1 MTPHTRASRAG
12 ALVTCLAACLVAGIT
27 AAPCFAQPAAGRPA
41 GAAAPV
47 PAATMP
53 AASTDSGRQEFDC
66 LIEPNQVVELRSPVV
81 GLLQQVHARRGEVVR
96 AGQLLVTIES
106 SVERS
111 AEAAASYKA
120 QTQGA
125 LQLARSKLAAAR
137 EKARR
142 MDALLAEEFVAA
154 QARDDAVAEARLAE
168 AELKAAEE
176 SSQMAGLEHR
186 QAVDQLGRRQ
196 LRSPFN
202 GVVMDQ
208 YLYPGALVDGGEGRK
223 PILKLAQTHPLAVQ
237 AILPFRLFPQVRTGQ
252 RVVVVPE
259 SPFSREI
266 VATIRTVDRVIDSAA
281 GTFGVVALL
290 DNARQD
296 LPAGIRCRLRLGQ

>member
-1 MTPHTRASRAG
+1 MTHRSRRSSTAHHRPSG
-12 ALVTCLAACLVAGIT
+12 LARLLAAVLLASGASQV
-27 AAPCFAQPAAGRPA
+27 PAQPAGP
-41 GAAAPV
+41 GA
-47 PAATMP
+47 
-53 AASTDSGRQEFDC
+53 GRQEFDC

-81 GLLQQVHARRGEVVR
+81 GLLQQVHARRGELVR

-106 SVERS
+106 SVEQS
-111 AEAAASYKA
+111 AAAATGFKA
-120 QTQGA
+120 QAQGG
-125 LQLARSKLAAAR
+125 LQLARSKLAATR
-137 EKARR
+137 DKATR
-142 MDALLAEEFVAA
+142 MDALYAEEFVAA
-154 QARDDAVAEARLAE
+154 QARDDAVAEFKQAE

-186 QAVDQLGRRQ
+186 QTLDQLGRRQ

-208 YLYPGALVDGGEGRK
+208 YLHPGALVDGGDNKK

-237 AILPFRLFPQVRTGQ
+237 TILPFRLFPQVRVGQ

-259 SPFSREI
+259 APFSREI

-281 GTFGVVALL
+281 GTFGAVALL
-290 DNARQD
+290 DNANQA
-296 LPAGIRCRLRLGQ
+296 LPAGIRCRLRLP

>member
-1 MTPHTRASRAG
+1 MNHRSRGCRAACRRPAILAAALLAAG
-12 ALVTCLAACLVAGIT
+12 ATLAQ
-27 AAPCFAQPAAGRPA
+27 QPATAPS
-41 GAAAPV
+41 PV
-47 PAATMP
+47 PP
-53 AASTDSGRQEFDC
+53 AAGRQEFDC

-81 GLLQQVHARRGEVVR
+81 GLLQQVHARRGELVR
-96 AGQLLVTIES
+96 TGQLLVTIES
-106 SVERS
+106 SVEQS
-111 AEAAASYKA
+111 AVAAAGFKA
-120 QTQGA
+120 QAQGG

-137 EKARR
+137 EKAAR
-142 MDALLAEEFVAA
+142 MDALYAEQFVAA
-154 QARDDAVAEARLAE
+154 QARDDAVAEFKLAE

-176 SSQMAGLEHR
+176 TNQMAGLEHR
-186 QAVDQLGRRQ
+186 QTIDQLGRRQ

-208 YLYPGALVDGGEGRK
+208 YLHPGALVDGGDNKK

-237 AILPFRLFPQVRTGQ
+237 TILPFRLFPQVRVGQ

-259 SPFSREI
+259 APFTREI

-290 DNARQD
+290 DNARQE
-296 LPAGIRCRLRLGQ
+296 LPAGIRCRLRLP